1 MGGFGDVD
9 AVGKSAGKVPA
20 NGGRQF
26 RLGQRPRTPRR
37 ERRIG
42 GQDAGQRLQGKRFGH
57 S

>member
-26 RLGQRPRTPRR
+26 RLGQGPRMPRR